1 MPVGNS
7 TEESHPDDRRI
18 PPNLGDVAS
27 GPISS
32 RKASHRPPTPP
43 FPQVDSDQP
52 PKANEVDVA
61 EDRILIPKTHSK
73 PRSHRRISYDS
84 ASPQPKYEE
93 KPGSRS
99 RSSSRSR
106 TSNTNVN
113 TLLRLLALETARADA
128 AEAQLT
134 EHNEAI
140 MTRVRSI
147 REAQVQAEAE
157 LIRSNTELTL
167 YKFQLDLAHKEIRR
181 AQALIDEIE
190 KARAEAEERAMKDRE
205 KLREHLLQRAI
216 EQARE
221 EGKRDGWKLGL
232 ERGRKDVWAEDSER
246 RRRRSESRDH
256 PSSESSSSI
265 AQEAARQAR
274 KAAAHPR
281 THSTSPDMQNYPSK
295 SQDFPE
301 EIKISHPSSTP
312 RAKTEE
318 EKRDASA
325 PQSESRPPSLAPSR
339 RSTKSQYSVPPDGF
353 IPTLDANAHIA
364 MPPPHELTAP
374 VDVIKPLSP
383 QAVVHLHRRDRPV
396 LASDNTGKG
405 LDHPGEMHM
414 PVRHSQPLIVPPDR
428 GPGHDKAVGGGKHN
442 DEHEPPAMAV
452 ASKRSTQISE
462 FDILRSPPPP
472 MTGSHK
478 EYGTQR
484 THPGKPERQPIN
496 FYAPSPPVY
505 LYAPA
510 RDGES
515 RKVDVSDTNKA
526 VPTPN
531 AASHATTLKDRPQL
545 SFYRSND
552 PQSVPRPTDQSALRK
567 PKLNI
572 YGQATSL
579 SSGSPPENDE
589 PRATVQRSLS
599 NVTVP
604 GIDVEPPSP
613 PSETLNSPTAIMDP
627 ILLTPDLATQVTTPT
642 PVVTSQASPAQQR
655 GTNNFTAPYEEAF
668 DQLPPGFIPFSSH
681 TASRGEAKSTGQ
693 AARPEE
699 NVNEQ
704 ESGYSPAPL
713 NRPISL
719 FSEG

>member
-7 TEESHPDDRRI
+7 TEESHPDDRLI

-32 RKASHRPPTPP
+32 RKASQRPPTPP
-43 FPQVDSDQP
+43 FPQVDSGQASKP
-52 PKANEVDVA
+52 NEVDVA
-61 EDRILIPKTHSK
+61 EDKILIPKTHPK
-73 PRSHRRISYDS
+73 PRPHRRISYDS
-84 ASPQPKYEE
+84 ASPQPN
-93 KPGSRS
+93 
-99 RSSSRSR
+99 
-106 TSNTNVN
+106 NTNVN

-147 REAQVQAEAE
+147 REAQAQAEAE

-256 PSSESSSSI
+256 PSSEI

-281 THSTSPDMQNYPSK
+281 THSTSPGVENYSSK
-295 SQDFPE
+295 NLDYPE

-312 RAKTEE
+312 RPKTEE

-339 RSTKSQYSVPPDGF
+339 RSTKSHYSVPPDGF

-364 MPPPHELTAP
+364 VPPPHELTAP
-374 VDVIKPLSP
+374 VDVIEPLSP
-383 QAVVHLHRRDRPV
+383 VFHLHRRDKPV

-442 DEHEPPAMAV
+442 DEHEPPAMPV

-484 THPGKPERQPIN
+484 TYSGKPERQPIN

-515 RKVDVSDTNKA
+515 RKADVRDANKA
-526 VPTPN
+526 APTPN

-627 ILLTPDLATQVTTPT
+627 ILLTPDLATQVTTPP
-642 PVVTSQASPAQQR
+642 PVVTSQASTAQQR
-655 GTNNFTAPYEEAF
+655 GYEEAF

-681 TASRGEAKSTGQ
+681 TASRGETKSTGH